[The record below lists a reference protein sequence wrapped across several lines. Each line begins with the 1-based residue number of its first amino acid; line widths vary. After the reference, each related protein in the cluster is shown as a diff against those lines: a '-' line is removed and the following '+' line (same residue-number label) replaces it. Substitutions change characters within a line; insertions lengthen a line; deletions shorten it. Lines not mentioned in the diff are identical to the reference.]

1 MTIYKAD
8 WNDGFQ
14 SVTAFL
20 NDDRVYGE
28 IYLRG
33 ETSFKWRN
41 VYPLADD
48 K

>member
-14 SVTAFL
+14 SVTAFS
-20 NDDRVYGE
+20 NDDRVYVE

-33 ETSFKWRN
+33 GTSFKWRN